1 VTRGAD
7 LVIVGGGI
15 VGAAAAYEAARAGAT
30 TVLIDR
36 EDPGRAT
43 DAGAGILSPETTGNP
58 DDDWYT
64 FALAAAEHYRR
75 LVPELE
81 DATGLPTG
89 YAPCG
94 ALCLALHRDEMPWYQ
109 ERVELAARRGAPLL
123 EITIDEAVARFP
135 PLRPMAAALYNSSA
149 ARIDGRS
156 MARALRAAAAGAGAS
171 LVTAGVTDLRTQG
184 DRVTEVCTTGEDLS
198 CGAVLVA
205 GGAWTSEFERVLRF
219 PLPVVPMKG
228 QIVHLRLDGTDGARA
243 GEWPI
248 VQPVANYYL
257 VPWEDG
263 RVVCGGTL
271 EPDAGFDTRPTAMG
285 VYQLLREALRMA
297 PGLRG
302 AALGDVRVGLRPAM
316 PDDAPALG
324 RVPGWSNAFVAT
336 GHGTEGLLLGPYSS
350 RLVVGQALGGAGAD
364 GRALGAFAPDRFA
377 R

>member
-1 VTRGAD
+1 MTSGAD

-30 TVLIDR
+30 TLLVDR

-58 DDDWYT
+58 DDDWYA
-64 FALAAAEHYRR
+64 FALAAAEHYRQ

-81 DATGLPTG
+81 EATGLPTG
-89 YAPCG
+89 YARCG

-109 ERVELAARRGAPLL
+109 ERVELAARRRAPLL
-123 EITIDEAVARFP
+123 EITTDEAVARFP

-156 MARALRAAAAGAGAS
+156 MAQALRAAATGAGAS
-171 LVTAGVTDLRTQG
+171 IVTAGVTDLRSQG
-184 DRVTEVCTTGEDLS
+184 DRVTEVRTTGGDLS
-198 CGAVLVA
+198 CGAVIVA
-205 GGAWTSEFERVLRF
+205 GGAWSSEFERVLRC

-228 QIVHLRLDGTDGARA
+228 QIVHLRLDDANA
-243 GEWPI
+243 VQSGEWPI

-257 VPWEDG
+257 VPWDGG

-271 EPDAGFDTRPTAMG
+271 EPEAGFDTATTAMG

-316 PDDAPALG
+316 PDDAPAIG

-350 RLVVGQALGGAGAD
+350 RLVVGQALGTAEGD
-364 GRALGAFAPDRFA
+364 GRALQPFAPDRFS